1 VPRSGTVVR
10 SLGASRVQSL
20 TGLTSIGQ
28 KLERLLMKIIYNVKA
43 TDTNESVSY
52 LKPNQ
57 LHTVSKICDD
67 FDSITITKEAWSKNK
82 YDLHFSNKSN

>member
-1 VPRSGTVVR
+1 MVVH
-10 SLGASRVQSL
+10 SLGVSRVQSL
-20 TGLTSIGQ
+20 TDLTSIGQ
-28 KLERLLMKIIYNVKA
+28 KLERLSMKIIYNVTA

-82 YDLHFSNKSN
+82 YDLHFSDKSN

>member
-1 VPRSGTVVR
+1 MEGR
-10 SLGASRVQSL
+10 SLGVSRVQSL

-67 FDSITITKEAWSKNK
+67 FDSVTITKEAWSKNK
-82 YDLHFSNKSN
+82 YDLHFSDKSN